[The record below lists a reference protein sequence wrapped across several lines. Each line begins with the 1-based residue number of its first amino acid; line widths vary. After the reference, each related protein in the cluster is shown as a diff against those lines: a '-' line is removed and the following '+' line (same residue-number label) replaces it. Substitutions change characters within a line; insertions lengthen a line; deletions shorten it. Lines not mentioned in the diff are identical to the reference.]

1 MDSRLGFGKAKRDS
15 SKPNTPTFL
24 TATDSLTG
32 IPRLICFLT
41 QAVDVM
47 TVDQHSTISGLCFTF
62 RNRTRPGIP
71 KRRIFA
77 IITSIISLMVVSSRF
92 CGVTSLS
99 LGRNVARFRV
109 SGNQARMYQ
118 GTTVCRL
125 NRFLFSPEELA
136 TTEDSTTTSVV
147 TLPKDD
153 YRTVHAAKILGLKNG
168 DSIRAGLVG
177 NSEEDGSVGQWT
189 DEATIEWIPESPVKK
204 AEVLKNGNPPGSLA
218 IQLNNLKSIEDDNDS
233 TTSPASDPIH
243 VSLILALP
251 RPLQL
256 GRILPMISQI
266 GVDHLVLT
274 SARKVPKDYFGSHLF
289 RKPEVLQEKLI
300 EGLCQ
305 AGDVRLPKL
314 HVVKNLRHFLRSD
327 DFEAMFPRDSCAR
340 VLTHPKRHDDPEEP
354 LRMSEVKF
362 PTKSPPRI
370 VVAVGPEGGWEEPGE
385 LDMFKNECG
394 FQQITLGSRTLRSDV
409 AVAGLLSLAH
419 EACHAQQNE
428 KT

>member
-1 MDSRLGFGKAKRDS
+1 MTQLVDDMNVNQQS
-15 SKPNTPTFL
+15 SFHFCLIGTNE
-24 TATDSLTG
+24 SWTG
-32 IPRLICFLT
+32 T
-41 QAVDVM
+41 
-47 TVDQHSTISGLCFTF
+47 
-62 RNRTRPGIP
+62 P
-71 KRRIFA
+71 KRRNLTA
-77 IITSIISLMVVSSRF
+77 ITYISCFMMASNRF
-92 CGVTSLS
+92 CGVASLS
-99 LGRNVARFRV
+99 NVALFR
-109 SGNQARMYQ
+109 AP
-118 GTTVCRL
+118 GTQVRKYHGSTICRL
-125 NRFLFSPEELA
+125 NRFLFSPEE
-136 TTEDSTTTSVV
+136 TSTVDGNTTTTVI

-168 DSIRAGLVG
+168 DCIRAGLVG
-177 NSEEDGSVGQWT
+177 NSQDDNAVGQWT
-189 DEATIEWIPESPVKK
+189 DEATVEWLPERPVKK
-204 AEVLKNGNPPGSLA
+204 AEVLKNGNPPGSLSVR
-218 IQLNNLKSIEDDNDS
+218 LNNLKSIYDS
-233 TTSPASDPIH
+233 DSRTSAASDPIN

-274 SARKVPKDYFGSHLF
+274 SARKVPRDYFGSHLF

-327 DFEAMFPRDSCAR
+327 EFEAMFPRESCAR
-340 VLTHPKRHDDPEEP
+340 VLTHPKRHDDKEEP

-362 PTKSPPRI
+362 PTNAPPRI

-385 LDMFKNECG
+385 LDMFKNDCG

-419 EACHAQQNE
+419 EACHAQEEN
-428 KT
+428 T